1 MLYFSTFLSHVLYR
15 LLREIVKFVALTSRC
30 EFITLI
36 PSFFSLSSKLLE
48 PNLFIENF
56 ARIVKHNWHGKVVI
70 FHLYA
75 TLKRLVSNTHSSKCE
90 KDDFVS
96 GFSRL
101 LKENNRGVQ
110 TGIICNKFG
119 AIRLTSLVAFSLLVN
134 WPISGSSE
142 DVLTIRK
149 YKCKQLVTKHDYRLL
164 LILAAKF
171 SFQR

>member
-1 MLYFSTFLSHVLYR
+1 M
-15 LLREIVKFVALTSRC
+15 
-30 EFITLI
+30 
-36 PSFFSLSSKLLE
+36 
-48 PNLFIENF
+48 
-56 ARIVKHNWHGKVVI
+56 
-70 FHLYA
+70 
-75 TLKRLVSNTHSSKCE
+75 SNTHSSKCE

-101 LKENNRGVQ
+101 LKENNRGFQ

-119 AIRLTSLVAFSLLVN
+119 AIRLTFLVAFSLLVN